1 MTSVPQPPTGPRPNE
16 LGAFVRARR
25 AELTRDA
32 IGLPHSTRPRRVPG
46 LRREEVALLSGIS
59 VGYYDRI
66 EQGRA
71 RASTPVLARVAETLR
86 LDDEQRAHLFELA
99 GKAGTGSGESAA
111 PRVKPQ
117 LRWML
122 DDLTAAPAV
131 VMGRRTDVLAWNEPA
146 AALFTDFGQLPSKER
161 NFARLVF
168 TDPAMRTLY
177 RDWADIARAV
187 VARLRGEAA
196 HRPDDPRLAL
206 LVGELS
212 MRDEDFRRWW
222 ADDRVTGKWTGAQH
236 LRHPAVGDLT
246 LRWDA
251 LTGSADHDQQLVVWT
266 AEPGTP
272 SHDVLRLLGL
282 WAADDAERLAPDSA
296 R

>member
-1 MTSVPQPPTGPRPNE
+1 M
-16 LGAFVRARR
+16 
-25 AELTRDA
+25 
-32 IGLPHSTRPRRVPG
+32 
-46 LRREEVALLSGIS
+46 
-59 VGYYDRI
+59 GYYDRI

-71 RASTPVLARVAETLR
+71 RASTPILARIAQALR
-86 LDDEQRAHLFELA
+86 LDHEQRAHLFELT
-99 GKAGTGSGESAA
+99 GKAGTCSGESAA
-111 PRVKPQ
+111 PTVKPQ

-122 DDLTAAPAV
+122 DDLTTAPAL
-131 VMGRRTDVLAWNEPA
+131 VMGRRTDILAWNERA
-146 AALFTDFGQLPSKER
+146 AALFIDFEQLPSKER

-196 HRPDDPRLAL
+196 RRPDDPRLAL

-212 MRDEDFRRWW
+212 VRDEDFRRWW

-236 LRHPAVGDLT
+236 LHHPTVGDLT

-251 LTGSADHDQQLVVWT
+251 LTGTADRDQQLVVWM

-272 SHDVLRLLGL
+272 SHDALRLLGL
-282 WAADDAERLAPDSA
+282 
-296 R
+296 